1 MVIGGRGL
9 RRWVVIGGRGRIR
22 WVVIGWRGLIR
33 WVAIGGK
40 DLIRGGLIYSNI
52 ILVLYEHERKKHL
65 KMR

>member
-1 MVIGGRGL
+1 VVIGGRGLRRWMVIGGRGL
-9 RRWVVIGGRGRIR
+9 RRWVVIGERGR
-22 WVVIGWRGLIR
+22 IR
-33 WVAIGGK
+33 WVAIGGR